1 MLKIAIMIDLFPLY
15 LTLKV
20 SVVATLF
27 SVITGLCL
35 AWLMARKE
43 FYGKGIL
50 DALIMQPIVI
60 PPTVLGYYLLVL
72 LGRSSPFGRFLED
85 ALGVNLV
92 FTWKGA
98 VVAAFVASLPLFV
111 RPARAAIE
119 GVDKNLE
126 NAARLLGKTEWE
138 ILKSITIPLAWRGIA
153 AGSIIAFARATGE
166 FGATLM
172 VAGNIP
178 GVTQTIPIAIYDAVQ
193 MGNTN
198 LANFLVG
205 VITLF
210 SFSVIYFVNRFT
222 KGRY

>member
-1 MLKIAIMIDLFPLY
+1 MDVFPLY

-20 SVVATLF
+20 SIFATFF
-27 SVITGLCL
+27 SIVIGLCF
-35 AWLMARKE
+35 AWLMARRD
-43 FYGKGIL
+43 FFGKGIL
-50 DALIMQPIVI
+50 DAIIMQPLVI

-72 LGRSSPFGRFLED
+72 LGRSSPLGRFLED
-85 ALGVNLV
+85 TAGITLV

-138 ILKSITIPLAWRGIA
+138 VLKTITIPLAWRGIV
-153 AGSIIAFARATGE
+153 AGGIIAFARATGE

-172 VAGNIP
+172 IAGNIP
-178 GVTQTIPIAIYDAVQ
+178 GVTQTLPVGIYDAVQ
-193 MGNTN
+193 MGDTATAN
-198 LANFLVG
+198 LLVG
-205 VITLF
+205 IITLF

-222 KGRY
+222 RGKY

>member
-1 MLKIAIMIDLFPLY
+1 MDVFPLY

-20 SVVATLF
+20 SIFATFF
-27 SVITGLCL
+27 SIVIGLCF
-35 AWLMARKE
+35 AWLMARRE
-43 FYGKGIL
+43 FFGKGIL
-50 DALIMQPIVI
+50 DAIIMQPLVI

-72 LGRSSPFGRFLED
+72 LGRSSPLGRFLED
-85 ALGVNLV
+85 TVGITLV

-119 GVDKNLE
+119 GVDRNLE

-138 ILKSITIPLAWRGIA
+138 VLKTITIPLAWRGIV
-153 AGSIIAFARATGE
+153 AGGIIAFARATGE

-172 VAGNIP
+172 IAGNIP
-178 GVTQTIPIAIYDAVQ
+178 GVTQTLPVGIYDAVQ
-193 MGNTN
+193 MGDTATAN
-198 LANFLVG
+198 LLVG
-205 VITLF
+205 IITLF

-222 KGRY
+222 RGRY

>member
-1 MLKIAIMIDLFPLY
+1 MDVFPVY

-20 SVVATLF
+20 SVVATFF
-27 SVITGLCL
+27 SVAIGLAL
-35 AWLMARKE
+35 AWLMARKD
-43 FYGKGIL
+43 FWGKGVL
-50 DALIMQPIVI
+50 DAIIMQPLVI

-72 LGRSSPFGRFLED
+72 LGRSGTVGRFLED
-85 ALGVNLV
+85 VLGVTLV

-119 GVDKNLE
+119 GVDKNME

-138 ILKSITIPLAWRGIA
+138 VLKTITVPLAWRGII
-153 AGSIIAFARATGE
+153 AGAVMAFARATGE

-178 GVTQTIPIAIYDAVQ
+178 GMTQALSIAIYDAVQ
-193 MGNTN
+193 MGNTKM
-198 LANFLVG
+198 ANMLVGIITIFSFLV
-205 VITLF
+205 L
-210 SFSVIYFVNRFT
+210 YFVNRFT

>member
-1 MLKIAIMIDLFPLY
+1 MIDLFPLY

-20 SVVATLF
+20 SIVATFF
-27 SVITGLCL
+27 SVFIGLGL

-43 FYGKGIL
+43 FVGKGFL
-50 DALIMQPIVI
+50 DALVMQPLVI

-72 LGRSSPFGRFLED
+72 LGRSSPLGRFLEET
-85 ALGVNLV
+85 LGITLV

-98 VVAAFVASLPLFV
+98 VIAAVVASLPLFV
-111 RPARAAIE
+111 RPARASIE
-119 GVDKNLE
+119 DVDKNLE
-126 NAARLLGKTEWE
+126 NAARLLGKNEWDV
-138 ILKSITIPLAWRGIA
+138 LKTITIPLAWRGIV
-153 AGSIIAFARATGE
+153 AGSVMAFARATGE

-172 VAGNIP
+172 IAGNIP
-178 GVTQTIPIAIYDAVQ
+178 GMTQTLSIAIYDAVQ

-198 LANFLVG
+198 LANLLVG
-205 VITLF
+205 IITLF